1 MILRHDLD
9 GVRLSDPDS
18 PNVWVIY
25 GGRRHRIESSNVY
38 DALFSEVDRIIL
50 SHEIDEIEMG
60 PELNDGTCLVRAR
73 GTLPVYLVTGFPH
86 AKRHF
91 IPTLETVLAFG
102 FDLTKAHDIPAIV
115 IDSIPMGEDLES
127 ASERVKIQR
136 SDG

>member
-9 GVRLSDPDS
+9 GARLREPDS
-18 PNVWVIY
+18 PNVWVVY
-25 GGRRHRIESSNVY
+25 GGRRHRIESSSVY

-50 SHEIDEIEMG
+50 SHEIGEIEMG
-60 PELNDGTCLVRAR
+60 PELNDGTCLIRVR

-91 IPTLETVLAFG
+91 IPTFEAVLDFG
-102 FDLTKAHDIPAIV
+102 FDLTKTHDIPAIV
-115 IDSIPMGEDLES
+115 IESIPMGEDLES

-136 SDG
+136 RDG